1 MKFKSIHQVLM
12 SADHSEFLQNLSS
25 NLGYEIG
32 MWLQRRNI
40 PVNMLFNKLSTN
52 SQLSMIIYF

>member
-1 MKFKSIHQVLM
+1 M